1 MAEVSTAPLFYH
13 AECGWIGPAEEMDA
27 DCAMGGEAWSNWIC
41 PGCRQWLRLEDY
53 DDVPAIRLERC
64 AGSGDLAHGHGHL
77 CPCGQMFPAPA
88 GAEGGPW
95 PIPEHD
101 GECSW

>member
-1 MAEVSTAPLFYH
+1 MVETQCQ
-13 AECGWIGPAEEMDA
+13 ECGADLPYGGHVATPLCDA
-27 DCAMGGEAWSNWIC
+27 CLDPPPLILKASG
-41 PGCRQWLRLEDY
+41 L
-53 DDVPAIRLERC
+53 RLERC
-64 AGSGDLAHGHGHL
+64 AGSGDLAQGHGHL
-77 CPCGQMFPAPA
+77 CPCGQIFSAPA